1 MVGWDLPCEHLNG
14 YITQT
19 VQGQVSPEAIDKAVR
34 LYPLF
39 QHNKDMLSPNT
50 SSAMMKEIE
59 ADVQILKSSL
69 RRAVGDTW
77 QQATKRR
84 KGAPWTASQNQR
96 GRAPWLEVEATMT
109 ASGVN
114 DAVGAFI
121 ARTVR
126 KLTASYYSFAP

>member
-1 MVGWDLPCEHLNG
+1 MSCELAESRESG
-14 YITQT
+14 RRGRRAWTF
-19 VQGQVSPEAIDKAVR
+19 AI
-34 LYPLF
+34 
-39 QHNKDMLSPNT
+39 PN
-50 SSAMMKEIE
+50 
-59 ADVQILKSSL
+59 L
-69 RRAVGDTW
+69 RRG
-77 QQATKRR
+77 
-84 KGAPWTASQNQR
+84 KGVKNINPLPTLASQNQR